1 MILRWHVQMGTSI
14 IPGSKNPAH
23 IADNADIFDFALTDD
38 EMTQIAR
45 LDGTKTYYAATEEA
59 LAGYLAM
66 RPDFDAQE

>member
-38 EMTQIAR
+38 EMARIAQ
-45 LDGTKTYYAATEEA
+45 LDGTKSYYTATEEA

-66 RPDFDAQE
+66 CPDFDAQE